1 MSDDSSYAIVDK
13 GLEETEL
20 SCILVANGKF
30 FGMGYLPSAFTLS
43 DIDDIKGY
51 LTSYRGNNYIRNLL
65 TGHKEK
71 FPSAIIEFNRINDKK
86 QKRTDLNL

>member
-1 MSDDSSYAIVDK
+1 MNDETSYAIVDR

-30 FGMGYLPSAFTLS
+30 FGMGYLPSEFELVN
-43 DIDDIKGY
+43 IDDIKEY
-51 LTSYRGNNYIRNLL
+51 LTSYRGNNYIRNLI

-71 FPSAIIEFNRINDKK
+71 FPSAIINLTEKNNHHYETKK
-86 QKRTDLNL
+86 A

>member
-30 FGMGYLPSAFTLS
+30 FGMGYLPTEFALS
-43 DIDDIKGY
+43 DIDNIKGY

-86 QKRTDLNL
+86 QKPKDLNL